1 MSQEFNPFMKKI
13 LLIASLLFITSLSS
27 QNQGAISGTIIDKE
41 MNNEPL
47 LFADVSL
54 KSIGKRVRTNFHG
67 NFELTN
73 IDAGNY
79 VLVISYLG
87 YETLE
92 IPVTVKKNIVTQIH
106 DGLVA
111 KNISLDDMTS
121 ITLTSKEETTLNTG
135 VAKFSSE

>member
-1 MSQEFNPFMKKI
+1 MKKI